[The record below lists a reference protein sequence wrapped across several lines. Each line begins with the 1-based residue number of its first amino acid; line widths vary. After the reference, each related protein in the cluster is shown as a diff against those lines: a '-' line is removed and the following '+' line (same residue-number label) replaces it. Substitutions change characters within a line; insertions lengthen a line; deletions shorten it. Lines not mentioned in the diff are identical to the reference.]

1 MARSTDR
8 RWLAMTVISIGVALV
23 IMDATIVNVAIPL
36 VIRALRLNPSDTEWL
51 NSVYALAFAALLLLF
66 GRLGDLYGR
75 RRMILGGLALF
86 TIASVAAGAS
96 ASGGMLIGAR
106 LAQGIAAAAIM
117 PASLSTVNALF
128 QGRERGIA
136 FAIWGSVIG
145 GMAAVGP
152 VVGGWLA
159 TDFSWRWAFWLNIPV
174 GLATMAAGRSLLP
187 ETRDSRT
194 RPGLDIGGAVLAA
207 LAFSG
212 LVFGL
217 IESQRYGWWLT
228 GSGAL
233 SPVPVALA
241 GGIVLLTVFAV
252 VQRRRAAAGKVVLID
267 LSLLRIGSFRYGSLA
282 ALVVAFGEFG
292 LLFTLPLLL
301 QGALGYSALGT
312 GVLVLALA
320 AGTFL
325 ISGATPR
332 LTQRLGGRTVVQL
345 GLAFE
350 AGSVAAL
357 GVSLGAGVSGW
368 LIAVWLFGYGIGVG
382 MATAQLTSVLLA
394 DVPVAQSGE
403 ASGVQS
409 TFRQLGSAIGIAVL
423 GGLLVVTLARSTAGN
438 LTAIGLTG
446 SAQGHLVTAVR
457 SSIGAIIP
465 RLTAAPAMAAVGHA
479 ASMAL
484 IHASKVVSFAAA
496 GVLTAGLI
504 LTFRLPSVRPA
515 AHQVPVGAEGAGS
528 TSAVVADPVP
538 DSVPAGPATAG
549 TVATGTAVPGRDGDT
564 GDGSRAQGGS

>member
-8 RWLAMTVISIGVALV
+8 RWLAMTVISVGVALV

-496 GVLTAGLI
+496 GVLAAGLI

-549 TVATGTAVPGRDGDT
+549 TAATGTAVPGRDGDT